1 MTSTSSKRQH
11 LVHATGKASAAAG
24 YDALLKDDVYWP
36 ASVLS
41 EVLNLTVVDVLSM
54 GPAQPL
60 LGQPWSHPNPVAYL
74 PQLGSGL
81 TPNMVSS
88 SKLHA
93 NLAAKCNA
101 DSDLNKLT
109 SLLVINITSQWSRAD
124 ITECHSG
131 AKCTSSMGSASVM
144 PKVLTLSCLV
154 HVLQQHFLSPELTLS
169 AMQGFL
175 QRCQNYL
182 SKAVLKQVIMRLAR
196 NNQQQFMQESGLRVR
211 AYEQGFS
218 TSAAAIIA
226 ADWALEYPHLT
237 PPKAHASLYHSA
249 HMHHVTSHCRVCEMY
264 VRISNSSRSATCRLT
279 FISGV

>member
-154 HVLQQHFLSPELTLS
+154 HVMQQHFLNAPESRAHLECDAGLP
-169 AMQGFL
+169 AKVPKLLVQG
-175 QRCQNYL
+175 C
-182 SKAVLKQVIMRLAR
+182 SKTGHHAAGKKQ
-196 NNQQQFMQESGLRVR
+196 
-211 AYEQGFS
+211 
-218 TSAAAIIA
+218 SAAV
-226 ADWALEYPHLT
+226 
-237 PPKAHASLYHSA
+237 HA
-249 HMHHVTSHCRVCEMY
+249 RVWPT
-264 VRISNSSRSATCRLT
+264 RARL
-279 FISGV
+279 